1 MQYFKIYLC
10 SSRLE
15 LVAFSDMTLNKPA
28 ACTAKFTMEPA
39 GIVWWCVHAE
49 NCTQSFFQRLVSCLC
64 PNAAHTL
71 DNALLPLP
79 RGNTCHLK
87 TWMNFWPDPS
97 LPCIGRWHRQH
108 TEKNDKPRRKDQS
121 RNSRTRLSRLRTTPL
136 KAYLDE
142 PSTVKAAKPS
152 RKLHNIFYGQ
162 KRTDKSNVRL
172 ADWLARP
179 PLSFSKTRRP
189 TPVELSRS
197 SGKDSWTNAELL
209 FQLS

>member
-1 MQYFKIYLC
+1 
-10 SSRLE
+10 
-15 LVAFSDMTLNKPA
+15 MTLNKPA
-28 ACTAKFTMEPA
+28 ACTAKFTREPA
-39 GIVWWCVHAE
+39 GIVWLCVHAE
-49 NCTQSFFQRLVSCLC
+49 DCTQSFFHGQDRGWCLAFVQTCRHTRQRFATSPSWKQVS
-64 PNAAHTL
+64 PEWTFG
-71 DNALLPLP
+71 
-79 RGNTCHLK
+79 RIHLFHQPV
-87 TWMNFWPDPS
+87 TTATHW
-97 LPCIGRWHRQH
+97 
-108 TEKNDKPRRKDQS
+108 KNDKPCRKDQS
-121 RNSRTRLSRLRTTPL
+121 RNSRTRWSRLRTTPL